1 METVVEE
8 AVVKRG
14 LVALGLAAVMVPGL
28 SGCWSGNNAATTT
41 QSASG
46 DGTQITAADITIDS
60 ATLVAGD
67 PKSGKAAFLGT
78 VFNPT
83 MVEDEVTSIT
93 AGGVTAKMSPDP
105 IVIPPQ
111 QAVAIQSGKVGD
123 AEESAASAEFASLD
137 AAAGTYVDIVM
148 TFKTAGEQTFS
159 ALIVP
164 PSGFYASAA
173 PAGTTPI
180 PVKVNVDTGHS
191 ESEAA
196 EPQGEGAATDEGA
209 AMTDGATTKPSP
221 EASPAN

>member
-1 METVVEE
+1 
-8 AVVKRG
+8 VKRR

-46 DGTQITAADITIDS
+46 DGTQVTAADISIDS

-83 MVEDEVTSIT
+83 LVEDEVTSIT

-105 IVIPPQ
+105 IVVPPQ
-111 QAVAIQSGKVGD
+111 KAVAIQSGK
-123 AEESAASAEFASLD
+123 ASAATEAAASAEFATLD
-137 AAAGTYVDIVM
+137 APAGTYVDVVM
-148 TFKTAGEQTFS
+148 TFKTAGEQTFP

-173 PAGTTPI
+173 PEGTTPI

-209 AMTDGATTKPSP
+209 STDGATTEPTPSP
-221 EASPAN
+221 AG